1 MRLGSLLLIPA
12 CLAAQE
18 ARQLPWDSAPSLP
31 WRALLSGELTA
42 PPPLA
47 PYPERGP
54 LRITLD
60 PDGALKVMDAKGII
74 LLRTG
79 LPGRPLRLWRDGGRL
94 LPGTS
99 GTWQFPTQTPLQ
111 QGIGA
116 LPLGQ
121 PDFRPGLEG
130 TLWILDDEERLL
142 TVLHPATSRVAY
154 LTLPGGTDLDLQFMP
169 DHLVVR
175 QSLQEGDTRKP
186 RSAWSL
192 PWLSLLPQFI
202 LLGTPLPA
210 PKPGTALIPY
220 PNG

>member
-31 WRALLSGELTA
+31 WRASLTGELA
-42 PPPLA
+42 EPPPLA
-47 PYPERGP
+47 PLPERGP
-54 LRITLD
+54 LRVTLG
-60 PDGALKVMDAKGII
+60 PDGALKVMDAKGIV

-79 LPGRPLRLWRDGGRL
+79 LPGRPLRIWRDGGRL

-99 GTWQFPTQTPLQ
+99 GTWQFPAQTPLQ
-111 QGIGA
+111 TGIGA

-154 LTLPGGTDLDLQFMP
+154 LTLPGGTDLDLLFLP
-169 DHLVVR
+169 NHLVVR
-175 QSLQEGDTRKP
+175 QKLQDRDSPGP

-202 LLGTPLPA
+202 LLGTPLPT
-210 PKPGTALIPY
+210 PKPGTALVPF

>member
-1 MRLGSLLLIPA
+1 VRLGPFLLIPA
-12 CLAAQE
+12 FLGAQE
-18 ARQLPWDSAPSLP
+18 IRHLPWDQAPSLP
-31 WRALLSGELTA
+31 WRASLPGELA
-42 PPPLA
+42 DPHPLA
-47 PYPERGP
+47 ALPERGT
-54 LRITLD
+54 LQVSLD
-60 PDGALKVMDAKGII
+60 PDGALKVMDTRGII

-79 LPGRPLRLWRDGGRL
+79 LPGRPLRLWRDGGNP

-99 GTWQFPTQTPLQ
+99 GTWRFPAETPLQ
-111 QGIGA
+111 RGIGA

-130 TLWILDDEERLL
+130 ILWILDDEERLL
-142 TVLHPATSRVAY
+142 TVLHPATSRVVY
-154 LTLPGGTDLDLQFMP
+154 LTLPGGTGLDLHFLP

-175 QSLQEGDTRKP
+175 QGLQGSASGRSQ
-186 RSAWSL
+186 SAWSL

-210 PKPGTALIPY
+210 QKPGTALVPY